1 MICSFGFS
9 SIWFLNFDHSGP
21 LVDMVWGDHFVF
33 TRGDQLEQWSRKN
46 NKVFRMHAFSHS
58 YEGGSQGRPYTC
70 GAHFHV
76 SMRMYASKTPYSISW
91 SSPLAYKHFCG
102 SKRRNLMFE
111 ILNMQGQLN
120 YLYNIPEKNSI
131 YNWAIDGWKII
142 FFFRRGWKI
151 ICRIGSNARTI
162 NCHNFCYNLIMW
174 QVLSSGVAPL
184 LLYHL
189 RLATWA
195 SCGKSCDPN
204 IFCQTDL
211 THSVLTQSRYN
222 SW

>member
-1 MICSFGFS
+1 
-9 SIWFLNFDHSGP
+9 
-21 LVDMVWGDHFVF
+21 
-33 TRGDQLEQWSRKN
+33 
-46 NKVFRMHAFSHS
+46 
-58 YEGGSQGRPYTC
+58 
-70 GAHFHV
+70 
-76 SMRMYASKTPYSISW
+76 
-91 SSPLAYKHFCG
+91 
-102 SKRRNLMFE
+102 MFE

-162 NCHNFCYNLIMW
+162 NCHNFCHNLIMW

-189 RLATWA
+189 RLVT
-195 SCGKSCDPN
+195 
-204 IFCQTDL
+204 
-211 THSVLTQSRYN
+211 
-222 SW
+222 